1 MLYYNFWTVEK
12 SSSHNESR
20 THLLHEKFTSIG
32 SSSSSVC
39 ESERGSSHERC
50 GDRSRNR
57 PLCRD
62 VLQRAKAT
70 PTAAKY
76 VHSYVLIIITNIPC
90 HVKMR
95 VCVVCVCVCVCERER
110 ERAPRRRRR
119 RLTIRECLYVCVCAD
134 PWEHVLWMCAGSVTA
149 SYAVKQEAELV
160 KSIEEK
166 VASAKADPGKKKK
179 AYTGPNSR
187 HCIVWNLMAVVRE

>member
-50 GDRSRNR
+50 GDRSRDR

-110 ERAPRRRRR
+110 ERERR
-119 RLTIRECLYVCVCAD
+119 
-134 PWEHVLWMCAGSVTA
+134 G
-149 SYAVKQEAELV
+149 
-160 KSIEEK
+160 
-166 VASAKADPGKKKK
+166 G
-179 AYTGPNSR
+179 GGGG
-187 HCIVWNLMAVVRE
+187 